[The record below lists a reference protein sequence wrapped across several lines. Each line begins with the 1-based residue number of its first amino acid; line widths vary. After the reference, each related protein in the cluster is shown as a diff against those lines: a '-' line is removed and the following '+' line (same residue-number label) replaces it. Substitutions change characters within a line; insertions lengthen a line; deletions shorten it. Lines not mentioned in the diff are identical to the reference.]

1 MTTPKT
7 KKKMVSSIINEGLN
21 LKKMALTHSL
31 RNYQSELEVF
41 EKKYKMES
49 KIFAKKFEN
58 GILGDE
64 AIWFKWL
71 FIYKAMQK
79 TEEKLRL
86 LKTIK
91 L

>member
-1 MTTPKT
+1 MTTLKT

-21 LKKMALTHSL
+21 LKKIALTHSL
-31 RNYQSELEVF
+31 RNYQSELKAF
-41 EKKYKMES
+41 EERYKMKS
-49 KIFAKKFEN
+49 KVFVKKFEN

-64 AIWFKWL
+64 AIWFEWL
-71 FIYKAMQK
+71 FIYKAIQK
-79 TEEKLRL
+79 TEEKLKL